1 MTMAPFI
8 CSSRSSNGQ
17 TGGKQC
23 KLTVGVDLHVI
34 VNVQLIQLAN
44 E

>member
-1 MTMAPFI
+1 MTMALFI
-8 CSSRSSNGQ
+8 SSSGQ

-34 VNVQLIQLAN
+34 VNVQLI
-44 E
+44 

>member
-8 CSSRSSNGQ
+8 SSSSSSQ

-34 VNVQLIQLAN
+34 VNVQLI
-44 E
+44 